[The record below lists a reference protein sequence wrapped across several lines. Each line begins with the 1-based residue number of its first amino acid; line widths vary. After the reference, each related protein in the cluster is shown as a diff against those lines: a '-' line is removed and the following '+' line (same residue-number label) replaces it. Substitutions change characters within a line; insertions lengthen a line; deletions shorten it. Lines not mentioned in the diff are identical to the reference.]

1 MNFKE
6 AKKHNKKLWKMYLN
20 DEITREEE
28 EEGQIDLADLVSNK
42 LESDEGLDKFYFI
55 LFHLT
60 NSNGARAML
69 PDWEEFKFTNK
80 EGQKRYWQGASLL
93 YSRLDNYHSRKLS
106 EYLGKSN
113 RVTWWAIRYE
123 IAGIKEAVKEFQQWK
138 EEAKEKEATA

>member
-6 AKKHNKKLWKMYLN
+6 AKKHNKKLWDLYLK
-20 DEITREEE
+20 DEITKEEE
-28 EEGQIDLADLVSNK
+28 EEGQIDLADLVSNQ

-60 NSNGARAML
+60 NANGVRALL
-69 PDWEEFKFTNK
+69 PDWQEFKFTDE
-80 EGQKRYWQGASLL
+80 EGQKKYWHGASLL

-113 RVTWWAIRYE
+113 RVTWWAIHYE
-123 IAGIKEAVKEFQQWK
+123 VAGIKEDVKEYQKWK
-138 EEAKEKEATA
+138 EEKEAIA